1 MIVCKACGKSRIKC
15 RERWL
20 KLLYLEYPDMIL
32 ASLRGEFGNCW
43 EEEDSEY
50 TREVK

>member
-1 MIVCKACGKSRIKC
+1 MKCKACGKSRIKC

-20 KLLYLEYPDMIL
+20 KLLYLPHYDMIL
-32 ASLRGEFGNCW
+32 ASIRGEFGNCFNA
-43 EEEDSEY
+43 EESAY